1 MRRTGARDL
10 VIEKIITGG
19 QTGVDRAAL
28 DVAIELRLPHGG
40 WCPARRRA
48 EDGRIDDR
56 YQLIELASARY
67 RDRTKKNVADSDGA
81 LILNRGKLEDG
92 TALTLRY
99 ARTLGK
105 PAFLVDL
112 AAPPPLP
119 ELTDW
124 VASCR
129 IKACNVAG
137 PRESKRPGIY
147 AEARAFLEPW
157 LVSLRAV
164 SARPADTQRK

>member
-1 MRRTGARDL
+1 M
-10 VIEKIITGG
+10 IEKIITGG

-28 DVAIELRLPHGG
+28 DVAIELGIPHGG

-67 RDRTKKNVADSDGA
+67 RDRTKQNVADSDGA
-81 LILNRGKLEDG
+81 LVLNRGQLEAG
-92 TALTLRY
+92 TALTRHY

-112 AAPPPLP
+112 AAPPPLS

-137 PRESKRPGIY
+137 PRESERPGIY
-147 AEARAFLEPW
+147 AEARAFLRLW
-157 LVSLRAV
+157 LVSLRPGL
-164 SARPADTQRK
+164 SRPAATQRK

>member
-1 MRRTGARDL
+1 M
-10 VIEKIITGG
+10 IEKIIAGG

-28 DVAIELRLPHGG
+28 DVAIELGMPHGG
-40 WCPARRRA
+40 WCPAQRRA
-48 EDGRIDDR
+48 EDGRIDAR

-99 ARTLGK
+99 VRNLGK

-147 AEARAFLEPW
+147 AEARAFLGPW
-157 LVSLRAV
+157 LASLRPV
-164 SARPADTQRK
+164 SAR

>member
-1 MRRTGARDL
+1 M
-10 VIEKIITGG
+10 IEKIITGG

-28 DVAIELRLPHGG
+28 DVAIELGLPHGG

-67 RDRTKKNVADSDGA
+67 RDRTKKNVAHSDGA
-81 LILNRGKLEDG
+81 LILNRGELEAG
-92 TALTLRY
+92 TALTLRE
-99 ARTLGK
+99 ARNLGK

-119 ELTDW
+119 ELANW

-129 IKACNVAG
+129 IKECNVAG
-137 PRESKRPGIY
+137 PRESERPGIY
-147 AEARAFLEPW
+147 AEARAFLESW
-157 LVSLRAV
+157 LVSLRSV
-164 SARPADTQRK
+164 SARPAATQRK

>member
-1 MRRTGARDL
+1 M
-10 VIEKIITGG
+10 IEKIITGG

-28 DVAIELRLPHGG
+28 DVAIELGLPHGG

-67 RDRTKKNVADSDGA
+67 RDRTKKNVADSDGSLVLA
-81 LILNRGKLEDG
+81 LNRGELEPG
-92 TALTLRY
+92 TALTLRE
-99 ARTLGK
+99 ARNLGK

-112 AAPPPLP
+112 AAPPALP
-119 ELTDW
+119 ELADW

-129 IKACNVAG
+129 IKVCNVAG
-137 PRESKRPGIY
+137 PRESERPGIY
-147 AEARAFLEPW
+147 AEARAFLRPW
-157 LVSLRAV
+157 LASLRPV
-164 SARPADTQRK
+164 SSRPAAMQRK

>member
-1 MRRTGARDL
+1 M
-10 VIEKIITGG
+10 IEKIITGG

-56 YQLIELASARY
+56 YQLIELASTRY
-67 RDRTKKNVADSDGA
+67 RDRTKKNVADCDGA

-92 TALTLRY
+92 TALSLRY

-129 IKACNVAG
+129 IKTCNVAG

-147 AEARAFLEPW
+147 AEARAFLVPW
-157 LVSLRAV
+157 LLSLRSA

>member
-1 MRRTGARDL
+1 M
-10 VIEKIITGG
+10 IEKIITGG

-28 DVAIELRLPHGG
+28 DVAIELGIPHGG

-56 YQLIELASARY
+56 YQLIELASVRY
-67 RDRTKKNVADSDGA
+67 RDRTKQNVADSDGV
-81 LILNRGKLEDG
+81 LVLNRDELEAG
-92 TALTLRY
+92 TALTLRC

-105 PAFLVDL
+105 PEFLVDL
-112 AAPPPLP
+112 AAPPPLS
-119 ELTDW
+119 ELADW

-137 PRESKRPGIY
+137 PRESERPGIY
-147 AEARAFLEPW
+147 AEARAFLRLW
-157 LVSLRAV
+157 LVSLRHV
-164 SARPADTQRK
+164 SSRPAATQRK